1 MKKLMT
7 LFLLVTSVSLW
18 GQKDVQ
24 TTNNLWVTGE
34 VKQDLKINLDDIEKY
49 PSRIIGDVI
58 ITNHMGEPRGTASN
72 LSVVLIKELF
82 KDLVLNEDN
91 PKLFSEFYFVFVAI
105 DNYKVVYSWNEIFNS
120 PTGDNIYL
128 ITSRDGQDFREMK
141 EGLLILT
148 PTDFKTGRRHIKGT
162 SKIIVKRVE

>member
-82 KDLVLNEDN
+82 KDLGITPCN
-91 PKLFSEFYFVFVAI
+91 YF
-105 DNYKVVYSWNEIFNS
+105 
-120 PTGDNIYL
+120 
-128 ITSRDGQDFREMK
+128 R
-141 EGLLILT
+141 
-148 PTDFKTGRRHIKGT
+148 
-162 SKIIVKRVE
+162 